1 MESESGRIMRV
12 SGVKPG
18 LLWLEDWMG
27 RPEGE
32 RLREKAIHKE
42 GKTRRREHIC
52 GAQGCPLQ
60 CPPLVEDVRQDTDAQ
75 TQQTSGI
82 HQTQAIFEMSR
93 LLRESG
99 KDAEFALWV
108 LNVPPTPRP

>member
-42 GKTRRREHIC
+42 ERPGGENTYVGPR
-52 GAQGCPLQ
+52 GARC
-60 CPPLVEDVRQDTDAQ
+60 
-75 TQQTSGI
+75 S
-82 HQTQAIFEMSR
+82 
-93 LLRESG
+93 
-99 KDAEFALWV
+99 ALHWW
-108 LNVPPTPRP
+108 RM